1 MDAASGYARRQIA
14 RLRAAKRGDSDN
26 ADRIQA
32 AINQLQKAVNR
43 AGRKRREISQEK
55 LTARR
60 QARLER
66 EKRTQEAKRLGHQLR
81 GRQTMRAMRESG
93 YMREAQVDNRLQ
105 DQLSAS
111 RLEMRAQMQEV
122 ADRTQTSVDAAVR
135 EYAAASAE
143 PAPSPEI
150 TIQA

>member
-1 MDAASGYARRQIA
+1 
-14 RLRAAKRGDSDN
+14 
-26 ADRIQA
+26 
-32 AINQLQKAVNR
+32 
-43 AGRKRREISQEK
+43 
-55 LTARR
+55 
-60 QARLER
+60 
-66 EKRTQEAKRLGHQLR
+66 
-81 GRQTMRAMRESG
+81 MRAMRESG